1 MTLINPWGCVLNFR
15 WCLVNA
21 NLVVVHPM
29 TEQRMAVV
37 KKKKL
42 PARKISLEIY
52 TFLFDLNVV
61 GGYQ

>member
-1 MTLINPWGCVLNFR
+1 MTEINPGGCVLNFK

-21 NLVVVHPM
+21 NLVVRPV
-29 TEQRMAVV
+29 TEKRMAVV

>member
-21 NLVVVHPM
+21 NLVVRPV

>member
-1 MTLINPWGCVLNFR
+1 
-15 WCLVNA
+15 
-21 NLVVVHPM
+21 
-29 TEQRMAVV
+29 MAVV